1 MNATFEP
8 IFQQLNSVI
17 LGKELILKKLVACI
31 LAGGHVL
38 LEDVL
43 GVGKTTLATSLAAVL
58 GLHYQ
63 RVQFTNDM
71 LQIYWA

>member
-17 LGKELILKKLVACI
+17 LGKELILKKLIACI

-38 LEDVL
+38 LEDVP

-63 RVQFTNDM
+63 RVQM
-71 LQIYWA
+71 ICCLRIYGA